1 MVRRRYPP
9 FHERLLAGRDLDL
22 PLVGTLGVVRSHS
35 AVRIPWHH
43 HDDYELLMLLE
54 GATTYEFRPGPTVS
68 LSGGQFLL
76 VAPGR
81 THRGAHDIRMPVV
94 MCSLMFQPRRR
105 EAWRNTVFTRDALP
119 RLDRQ
124 LQAAAVAPRACPR
137 ELRAVVARLMEEAE
151 AFHVGPRDE
160 AAKTSLRALACQ
172 AIVDATRQLTAPAKA
187 SPTELVAAAETY
199 LCQHLAEAVRVADLA
214 RHLGLSRARVF
225 ELFKTATGLTPND
238 YLVRQRINRGCQLL
252 ATSRQSVTDIALAIG
267 FSSGQYFC
275 NVFRKYTG
283 MRPTDYRRARS
294 GDLAVSDVRG
304 KR

>member
-1 MVRRRYPP
+1 MVRRRHPP
-9 FHERLLAGRDLDL
+9 FHERLLAGDDFDL

-35 AVRIPWHH
+35 AVRIPWHQ

-76 VAPGR
+76 VPPGR

-94 MCSLMFQPRRR
+94 MCSLMFLPTRRD
-105 EAWRNTVFTRDALP
+105 AWRNSVFPRGELPALNQ
-119 RLDRQ
+119 Q
-124 LQAAAVAPRACPR
+124 LQSAAVAPRACPR
-137 ELRAVVARLMEEAE
+137 ELRTVVTRLMDEAE
-151 AFHVGPRDE
+151 AFHAGHRD
-160 AAKTSLRALACQ
+160 AAAQASLRALACQ

-187 SPTELVAAAETY
+187 SPTELVAAAEAY

-252 ATSRQSVTDIALAIG
+252 AATQQSVTDIALAIG

-283 MRPTDYRRARS
+283 MRPTDYRHATS
-294 GDLAVSDVRG
+294 DDLVVSDVRG